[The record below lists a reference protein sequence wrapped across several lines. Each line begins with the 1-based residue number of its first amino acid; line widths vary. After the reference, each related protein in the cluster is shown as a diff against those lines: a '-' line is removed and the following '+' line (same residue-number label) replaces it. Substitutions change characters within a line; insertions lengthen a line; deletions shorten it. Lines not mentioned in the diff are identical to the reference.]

1 MMKTCVLLALLGF
14 AAAECPNACSGHGT
28 CGSKDSCSCYQNY
41 QGNDCSERTCYFG
54 IAHVDTP
61 KGDLNADG
69 MVSGPLTTVITGSEV
84 YPWGT
89 TEQYPNADANE
100 GHFYMECSNKGICD
114 RKSGTCDCFDGYE
127 GTACVRASCP
137 NDCSGHG
144 TCETIKELAE
154 MKGYDTTAGDVATT
168 TPVGTVM
175 DFDTAIEESY
185 AYDLW
190 DQDKT
195 MGCKCDPVYFGADC
209 SLKKCKYGVDPL
221 FYDDTDGVI
230 YQTTV
235 VHLGSLGTVASA
247 IGGTFNMV
255 FYDVFGEKYVTK
267 PLDGRKMTDSTNNGG
282 LTAEKVKEALE
293 ALPNGVI
300 SKGQTDVTRV
310 GSPAVTVSMQSS
322 AGELT
327 KTGSIGAG
335 SSDSTNSQGVG
346 IGTFHDYGPE
356 FTITFSTNP
365 GILKTIELD
374 TAQITNTGVTD
385 YWVANMRQGQFN
397 SRYSQNLGRINTLI
411 YGSKYLYTNEDI
423 SGSVPANTLVKV
435 GGQEF
440 MVEDYS
446 GTIPTGGGNFAYDG
460 QAAGGTA
467 AGTAFTDPSKS
478 FRLTLSEPFLGT
490 SIIPVL
496 TDTGAIATAIGSAGV
511 GGAPT
516 ATTALKV
523 ATSSAYLRL
532 IAATVTTA
540 NTDSLVSGSDL
551 FVSGCPITSMQNQFK
566 MATNQEYLETFH
578 TECLIDFATVT
589 THPIFRR
596 SDDPSNQNVYKTTA
610 DTAAFASTGYCFS
623 RGSTK
628 VYPCAFHGVTDASNA
643 NAIRGGSSAN
653 AAKGTA
659 TLTAAANDYSTTGP
673 AHPYMFVDNL
683 GPFKVSSYGA
693 TTAVFDVTQMD
704 GISKFYTAADYAK
717 VTLNTF
723 QVLDDADNL
732 AAGSILLMNGRR
744 YKVAAAQTAGS
755 GEGGIALTETF
766 AGSTYLQLC
775 SGCADSLLDDTVG
788 NGGVGTNPATSSVL
802 ETDPNFGGGFDLKR
816 GEQLLLGSATKFDAL
831 MSVVK
836 DQVGIFDDAYTG
848 TPANK
853 IELCTGAGAL
863 GAKAAEIAAGSDVAI
878 YKVHNTAG
886 YKPVVV
892 TESASNTN
900 YQYVSQCSNRGA
912 CDGSTG
918 LCSCFKGYTN
928 DNCDTQNMLAA

>member
-1 MMKTCVLLALLGF
+1 MG
-14 AAAECPNACSGHGT
+14 
-28 CGSKDSCSCYQNY
+28 
-41 QGNDCSERTCYFG
+41 
-54 IAHVDTP
+54 
-61 KGDLNADG
+61 
-69 MVSGPLTTVITGSEV
+69 
-84 YPWGT
+84 
-89 TEQYPNADANE
+89 
-100 GHFYMECSNKGICD
+100 
-114 RKSGTCDCFDGYE
+114 
-127 GTACVRASCP
+127 
-137 NDCSGHG
+137 
-144 TCETIKELAE
+144 TIKELAE
-154 MKGYDTTAGDVATT
+154 MKGYDSTAGDVATT

-235 VHLGSLGTVASA
+235 VHLGSLGTVSSH

-267 PLDGRKMTDSTNNGG
+267 PLDARKMTDASNNGG

-310 GSPAVTVSMQSS
+310 GSPAVTVSMQSA

-327 KTGSIGAG
+327 KTGGIGAG

-423 SGSVPANTLVKV
+423 SGSVASN
-435 GGQEF
+435 
-440 MVEDYS
+440 
-446 GTIPTGGGNFAYDG
+446 
-460 QAAGGTA
+460 
-467 AGTAFTDPSKS
+467 TDPSKS

-496 TDTGAIATAIGSAGV
+496 TDTGAVATPIASTGV
-511 GGAPT
+511 GGKPNT
-516 ATTALKV
+516 ATASFAKA
-523 ATSSAYLRL
+523 ATSSDYLEI

-566 MATNQEYLETFH
+566 MATDQAYLEIFH
-578 TECLIDFATVT
+578 TECLIDFTQVDNI
-589 THPIFRR
+589 PIFRR

-610 DTAAFASTGYCFS
+610 DTAKFAASGYCFS
-623 RGSTK
+623 RGSTR
-628 VYPCAFHGVTDASNA
+628 VYPCQYHGITDATSA
-643 NAIRGGSSAN
+643 NAIRGGSSAD
-653 AAKGTA
+653 AAKGT
-659 TLTAAANDYSTTGP
+659 
-673 AHPYMFVDNL
+673 
-683 GPFKVSSYGA
+683 
-693 TTAVFDVTQMD
+693 VTH
-704 GISKFYTAADYAK
+704 A
-717 VTLNTF
+717 
-723 QVLDDADNL
+723 
-732 AAGSILLMNGRR
+732 
-744 YKVAAAQTAGS
+744 
-755 GEGGIALTETF
+755 
-766 AGSTYLQLC
+766 
-775 SGCADSLLDDTVG
+775 
-788 NGGVGTNPATSSVL
+788 
-802 ETDPNFGGGFDLKR
+802 
-816 GEQLLLGSATKFDAL
+816 
-831 MSVVK
+831 
-836 DQVGIFDDAYTG
+836 G
-848 TPANK
+848 TP
-853 IELCTGAGAL
+853 
-863 GAKAAEIAAGSDVAI
+863 
-878 YKVHNTAG
+878 
-886 YKPVVV
+886 
-892 TESASNTN
+892 
-900 YQYVSQCSNRGA
+900 
-912 CDGSTG
+912 
-918 LCSCFKGYTN
+918 
-928 DNCDTQNMLAA
+928 M

>member
-1 MMKTCVLLALLGF
+1 MKLASFFLLF
-14 AAAECPNACSGHGT
+14 SQVAAECPNACSGHGT
-28 CGSKDSCSCYQNY
+28 CGQKDMCSCYANY

-69 MVSGPLTTVITGSEV
+69 TVSGPLTTVITGSEV

-154 MKGYDTTAGDVATT
+154 MKTYDTNAGDVPTT
-168 TPVGTVM
+168 TPVGNVM

-235 VHLGSLGTVASA
+235 VHLGSLGTVASH

-267 PLDGRKMTDSTNNGG
+267 PLDARKMTDASNNGG

-310 GSPAVTVSMQSS
+310 GSPAVTVSMQSA

-327 KTGSIGAG
+327 KTGGIGAG

-411 YGSKYLYTNEDI
+411 YGSKYLYTNEDY
-423 SGSVPANTLVKV
+423 SGSVT
-435 GGQEF
+435 
-440 MVEDYS
+440 S
-446 GTIPTGGGNFAYDG
+446 GNYAYDRA
-460 QAAGGTA
+460 AAGATTA
-467 AGTAFTDPSKS
+467 SFTDPSKS

-496 TDTGAIATAIGSAGV
+496 TDTGA
-511 GGAPT
+511 
-516 ATTALKV
+516 V
-523 ATSSAYLRL
+523 ATSIASTGVGAAPTISGTFAKAATSSDYLEI

-566 MATNQEYLETFH
+566 MATDQAFLEIFH
-578 TECLIDFATVT
+578 TECLIDFTQVDNI
-589 THPIFRR
+589 PIFRR

-610 DTAAFASTGYCFS
+610 DTAKFAASGYCFS
-623 RGSTK
+623 RGSTR
-628 VYPCAFHGVTDASNA
+628 VYPCQYHGITDAPSA
-643 NAIRGGSSAN
+643 NAIRGGSSAD
-653 AAKGTA
+653 AAAGTA
-659 TLTAAANDYSTTGP
+659 TLAAGATDYSTTGP
-673 AHPYMFVDNL
+673 AHPYQFVDNL
-683 GPFKVSSYGA
+683 GPFKVSSYASA
-693 TTAVFDVTQMD
+693 TAIKYDVTQMD
-704 GISKFYTAADYAK
+704 GISKFYTASDHAK
-717 VTLNTF
+717 VTLNIY
-723 QVLDDADNL
+723 QVIDDADDL
-732 AAGSILLMNGRR
+732 PAGSILLMNGRR
-744 YKVAAAQTAGS
+744 YKTAAAQTSGS

-766 AGSTYLQLC
+766 AGSSYLELC
-775 SGCADSLLDDTVG
+775 SGCADSMADG
-788 NGGVGTNPATSSVL
+788 GTN
-802 ETDPNFGGGFDLKR
+802 TDTGSEIQTDGNFGGGFDLKR
-816 GEQLLLGSATKFDAL
+816 GEQLMLGSATKFDAQL
-831 MSVVK
+831 SVVV
-836 DQVGIFDDAYTG
+836 DQVALFNDGS
-848 TPANK
+848 TPA
-853 IELCTGAGAL
+853 TVGVSSTAGAL
-863 GAKAAEIAAGSDVAI
+863 GTKAATIAANSDVAI

-886 YKPVVV
+886 YKPVIV

>member
-1 MMKTCVLLALLGF
+1 MG
-14 AAAECPNACSGHGT
+14 
-28 CGSKDSCSCYQNY
+28 
-41 QGNDCSERTCYFG
+41 
-54 IAHVDTP
+54 
-61 KGDLNADG
+61 
-69 MVSGPLTTVITGSEV
+69 ITGSEV

-154 MKGYDTTAGDVATT
+154 MKGYDSTAGDVATT

-267 PLDGRKMTDSTNNGG
+267 PLDGRKMTDASNTGG
-282 LTAEKVKEALE
+282 L
-293 ALPNGVI
+293 
-300 SKGQTDVTRV
+300 
-310 GSPAVTVSMQSS
+310 
-322 AGELT
+322 
-327 KTGSIGAG
+327 GAG

-411 YGSKYLYTNEDI
+411 YGSKYLYTNEDL

-446 GTIPTGGGNFAYDG
+446 GSVTSGNYAYDG
-460 QAAGGTA
+460 AAADATTA
-467 AGTAFTDPSKS
+467 SFTDPSKS

-496 TDTGAIATAIGSAGV
+496 TDTGAVATSINSAGV
-511 GGAPT
+511 GAAPT
-516 ATTALKV
+516 IGAGEYAKA

-566 MATNQEYLETFH
+566 MATNQEYIETFH

-610 DTAAFASTGYCFS
+610 DTAKFASTGYCFS

-628 VYPCAFHGVTDASNA
+628 VYPCKFHGVTDAGNA

-659 TLTAAANDYSTTGP
+659 SLLTASVADDYSSTGP
-673 AHPYMFVDNL
+673 PHPYMFVDDL
-683 GPFKVSSYGA
+683 GPFKVSSYTA
-693 TTAVFDVTQMD
+693 DTAVFDVSQMD

-723 QVLDDADNL
+723 QVLDDSDDL

-775 SGCADSLLDDTVG
+775 SGCADSLLDDTTG
-788 NGGVGTNPATSSVL
+788 NGGVGTNTATSSVL

-848 TPANK
+848 TPSNK
-853 IELCTGAGAL
+853 IELCPGAGAL
-863 GAKAAEIAAGSDVAI
+863 GAKATEIAAGSDVAI

-886 YKPVVV
+886 YKPVIV

>member
-1 MMKTCVLLALLGF
+1 
-14 AAAECPNACSGHGT
+14 
-28 CGSKDSCSCYQNY
+28 
-41 QGNDCSERTCYFG
+41 
-54 IAHVDTP
+54 
-61 KGDLNADG
+61 
-69 MVSGPLTTVITGSEV
+69 
-84 YPWGT
+84 
-89 TEQYPNADANE
+89 
-100 GHFYMECSNKGICD
+100 MECSNKGICD

-154 MKGYDTTAGDVATT
+154 MKGYDSTAGDVATT
-168 TPVGTVM
+168 TPVGNVM

-235 VHLGSLGTVASA
+235 VHLGSLGTVASH

-267 PLDGRKMTDSTNNGG
+267 PLDGRKMTDASNNGG
-282 LTAEKVKEALE
+282 
-293 ALPNGVI
+293 
-300 SKGQTDVTRV
+300 
-310 GSPAVTVSMQSS
+310 
-322 AGELT
+322 
-327 KTGSIGAG
+327 IGAG

-423 SGSVPANTLVKV
+423 SGSVAANTLVKV

-446 GTIPTGGGNFAYDG
+446 GVLSGAGNFAYAYDG
-460 QAAGGTA
+460 AAAGATTA
-467 AGTAFTDPSKS
+467 SFTDPSKS

-496 TDTGAIATAIGSAGV
+496 TDTGAVATSINSAGV
-511 GGAPT
+511 GGKPNTGGT
-516 ATTALKV
+516 AWAKA
-523 ATSSAYLRL
+523 ATSSDYLEL
-532 IAATVTTA
+532 VASTITTA

-551 FVSGCPITSMQNQFK
+551 FVSGCPLTSMQNQFK
-566 MATNQEYLETFH
+566 MATDQAYLEIFH
-578 TECLIDFATVT
+578 TECLIDFTQVASSNPATL
-589 THPIFRR
+589 PIFRR

-610 DTAAFASTGYCFS
+610 DTAKFAASGYCFS
-623 RGSTK
+623 RGSTR
-628 VYPCAFHGVTDASNA
+628 VYPCQYHGITDATSA
-643 NAIRGGSSAN
+643 NAIRGGSSAH
-653 AAKGTA
+653 ADKGTVTHA
-659 TLTAAANDYSTTGP
+659 GTPTDYSGGAP

-683 GPFKVSSYGA
+683 GPFKVSAYTSQ
-693 TTAVFDVTQMD
+693 TAIKFDVTQMD
-704 GISKFYTAADYAK
+704 GISKFYTASDYAK
-717 VTLNTF
+717 VTLNTY
-723 QVLDDADNL
+723 QVIDDADDL

-744 YKVAAAQTAGS
+744 YKTAAAQTSGS

-766 AGSTYLQLC
+766 AGSSYLELC
-775 SGCADSLLDDTVG
+775 SGCADSLLDDTGG
-788 NGGVGTNPATSSVL
+788 NGGQGTNTDTGSVL
-802 ETDPNFGGGFDLKR
+802 NTDGNFGGGFDLR
-816 GEQLLLGSATKFDAL
+816 TGEQLMLGSATKFDAQ
-831 MSVVK
+831 MSVVQN
-836 DQVGIFDDAYTG
+836 QVGIFDDAFTG
-848 TPANK
+848 TPSNR
-853 IELCTGAGAL
+853 IELSSTAGAL
-863 GAKAAEIAAGSDVAI
+863 GTKAASIAANSDVAI

-886 YKPVVV
+886 YKPVIV

>member
-1 MMKTCVLLALLGF
+1 M
-14 AAAECPNACSGHGT
+14 
-28 CGSKDSCSCYQNY
+28 
-41 QGNDCSERTCYFG
+41 
-54 IAHVDTP
+54 
-61 KGDLNADG
+61 
-69 MVSGPLTTVITGSEV
+69 
-84 YPWGT
+84 
-89 TEQYPNADANE
+89 
-100 GHFYMECSNKGICD
+100 
-114 RKSGTCDCFDGYE
+114 

-154 MKGYDTTAGDVATT
+154 MKGYDSTAGDVATT

-235 VHLGSLGTVASA
+235 VHLGSLGTVASH

-267 PLDGRKMTDSTNNGG
+267 PLDGRKMTDASNNGG

-310 GSPAVTVSMQSS
+310 GSPAVTVSMQSIS
-322 AGELT
+322 GELT
-327 KTGSIGAG
+327 KTGTVGAG

-346 IGTFHDYGPE
+346 IGTLHDYGPE
-356 FTITFSTNP
+356 FTVTFSTNP

-374 TAQITNTGVTD
+374 TAQVTNTGITD

-423 SGSVPANTLVKV
+423 SGSVAANTLVKV

-440 MVEDYS
+440 LVEDYS
-446 GTIPTGGGNFAYDG
+446 QTLASATGAYSAATSGTY
-460 QAAGGTA
+460 
-467 AGTAFTDPSKS
+467 TDPSKS

-496 TDTGAIATAIGSAGV
+496 TDTGAVATSINSAGV
-511 GGAPT
+511 GGKPNTGGT
-516 ATTALKV
+516 AWAKA
-523 ATSSAYLRL
+523 ATSSDYLEL
-532 IAATVTTA
+532 VAATVTTA

-566 MATNQEYLETFH
+566 MATDQAYLEIFH
-578 TECLIDFATVT
+578 TECLIDFTQVDNI
-589 THPIFRR
+589 PIFRR

-610 DTAAFASTGYCFS
+610 DTAKFAASGYCFS
-623 RGSTK
+623 RGSTR
-628 VYPCAFHGVTDASNA
+628 VYPCQFHGTTDATSA
-643 NAIRGGSSAN
+643 NAIRGGSSAH
-653 AAKGTA
+653 ADKGTVTHA
-659 TLTAAANDYSTTGP
+659 GTPTDYSTT
-673 AHPYMFVDNL
+673 AATHPYMFIDNL
-683 GPFKVSSYGA
+683 GPFKVSAYTSQ
-693 TTAVFDVTQMD
+693 TAIKFDVAQMD
-704 GISKFYTAADYAK
+704 GISKFYTASDYAK
-717 VTLNTF
+717 VTLNTY
-723 QVLDDADNL
+723 QVIDDADDL

-744 YKVAAAQTAGS
+744 YKTAAAQTSGS

-766 AGSTYLQLC
+766 AGSSYLELC
-775 SGCADSLLDDTVG
+775 SGCADSMADGATNTDTG
-788 NGGVGTNPATSSVL
+788 S
-802 ETDPNFGGGFDLKR
+802 EIQTDGNFGGGFDLKR
-816 GEQLLLGSATKFDAL
+816 GEQLMLGSATKFDAQL
-831 MSVVK
+831 SVVV
-836 DQVGIFDDAYTG
+836 DQVALFNDGS
-848 TPANK
+848 TPA
-853 IELCTGAGAL
+853 TVGVSSTAGAL
-863 GAKAAEIAAGSDVAI
+863 GTKAATIAANSDVAI

-886 YKPVVV
+886 YKPVIV